1 MTPSDT
7 FPLFAVAHLIKAQLI
22 SKKQEGWG
30 GVYALDRADNT
41 TQHNT
46 KGGKAKQTTQHKA
59 HGGGEE
65 RDNPFIAT
73 KGQVKVEY
81 ETS

>member
-7 FPLFAVAHLIKAQLI
+7 FPLFAVAHPIKAQLI

-65 RDNPFIAT
+65 RDTHSLPQ
-73 KGQVKVEY
+73 KGR
-81 ETS
+81 